1 MVTKRDCPEFP
12 KIQWKALK
20 FYLDSVHISGQ
31 LELQYNDV
39 ERKMENEWR
48 RFLSDLFPTEE
59 ILAPLLEAAF
69 LRKHWSREGKD

>member
-1 MVTKRDCPEFP
+1 MVTKRECPEFP

-48 RFLSDLFPTEE
+48 ISNLLGRTEE
-59 ILAPLLEAAF
+59 ATAEKA
-69 LRKHWSREGKD
+69 LRRLYK